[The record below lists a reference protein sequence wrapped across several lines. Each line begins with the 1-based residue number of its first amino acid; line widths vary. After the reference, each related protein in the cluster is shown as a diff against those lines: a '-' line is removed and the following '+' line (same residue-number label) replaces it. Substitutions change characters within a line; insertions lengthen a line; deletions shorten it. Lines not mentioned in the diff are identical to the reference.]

1 MPLTSGLFQY
11 HAAQRPG
18 WQALDTASRLRKR
31 LSPAPRDVRRLR
43 SEIVR
48 LIERAEGVDIRF
60 PVVGAP
66 VMSIV
71 IPVFNN
77 WSLTRRCLASIFLA
91 GSLDLL
97 EVIVVDDASTDV
109 TRQALAEMRGI
120 HVIRND
126 ANIGFT
132 RAANRGAQVARGRYT
147 FFINN
152 DTAMLPGCVAALLEP
167 MSDASIGAAGAKLV
181 YPSGRLQAA
190 GGLIWSDGTGWN
202 IGHYRNPALAEF
214 SVRRDVDYC
223 SAAALVIRTELLSEL
238 GYFDERFAPAYYED
252 TDLCFRVRARGW
264 RVVVEPDAM
273 VVHWEGMTHG
283 TERRRGLSGAHTK
296 ANQKLNQVKFVE
308 KWGAELTSH
317 AAHRRRH
324 TPRRQTTPQ

>member
-1 MPLTSGLFQY
+1 MPLTSGLIEYQ
-11 HAAQRPG
+11 AAQRPG
-18 WQALDTASRLRKR
+18 WQALNAASRLRKR

-43 SEIVR
+43 SDIAR
-48 LIERAEGVDIRF
+48 LIERAEQVDVRF
-60 PVVGAP
+60 TAVDAP

-77 WSLTRRCLASIFLA
+77 WSLTRRCLASIRLA

-109 TRQALAEMRGI
+109 TKQALDDIRGI
-120 HVIRND
+120 RVIRND
-126 ANIGFT
+126 SNVGFT
-132 RAANRGAQVARGRYT
+132 RAANRGAQAARGRYT
-147 FFINN
+147 FFLNN
-152 DTAMLPGCVAALLEP
+152 DTAMLPGCVAALLEA
-167 MSDASIGAAGAKLV
+167 MSDASIGAAGARLV

-190 GGLIWSDGTGWN
+190 GGVIWSDGTGWN

-223 SAAALVIRTELLSEL
+223 SAAALAIRTELLAEL

-252 TDLCFRVRARGW
+252 TDLCFRVRALGW
-264 RVVVEPDAM
+264 RVVVEPEAM

-296 ANQKLNQVKFVE
+296 SNQGLNRVKFVE
-308 KWGAELTSH
+308 KWGAELTGHAMQRRSH
-317 AAHRRRH
+317 AAQKQSA
-324 TPRRQTTPQ
+324 PR